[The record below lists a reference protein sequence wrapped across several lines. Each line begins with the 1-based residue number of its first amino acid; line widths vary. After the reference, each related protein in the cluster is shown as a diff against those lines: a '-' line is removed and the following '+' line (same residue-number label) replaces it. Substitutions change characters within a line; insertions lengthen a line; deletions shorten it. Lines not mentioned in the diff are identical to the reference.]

1 MERTISN
8 ENEVNMV
15 ERLLITFKAKRS
27 TIPFGYQSFTSDTSA
42 PKAFKETSSMAAIP
56 FTEARLCINCEHVV
70 RNSVCP
76 MCGSKSHIL
85 LGNVLG
91 LIE

>member
-8 ENEVNMV
+8 KND
-15 ERLLITFKAKRS
+15 ERLLKVLG
-27 TIPFGYQSFTSDTSA
+27 FGVSKGES
-42 PKAFKETSSMAAIP
+42 SSMAAIP

-70 RNSVCP
+70 RSSVCP
-76 MCGSKSHIL
+76 MCGSKSHML

-91 LIE
+91 LIK

>member
-1 MERTISN
+1 
-8 ENEVNMV
+8 MV

-27 TIPFGYQSFTSDTSA
+27 AIAFGYQSFTSDTSI
-42 PKAFKETSSMAAIP
+42 PKAFKESSSMAAIP

>member
-1 MERTISN
+1 MDHTISN
-8 ENEVNMV
+8 EDEINMV
-15 ERLLITFKAKRS
+15 ERLWKALGVEVS
-27 TIPFGYQSFTSDTSA
+27 EVGS
-42 PKAFKETSSMAAIP
+42 SSMTTIP

-76 MCGSKSHIL
+76 MCGSKSHML

-91 LIE
+91 LVK

>member
-1 MERTISN
+1 MDHTISN
-8 ENEVNMV
+8 ENEINMV
-15 ERLLITFKAKRS
+15 ERRLKTLGVEVSEVGSSSIT
-27 TIPFGYQSFTSDTSA
+27 
-42 PKAFKETSSMAAIP
+42 AIP

-76 MCGSKSHIL
+76 MCGSKSHML

-91 LIE
+91 LIK